1 MGLKDAEAIARY
13 FFLVVSKCKGLPFSR
28 DHIEAAEI
36 NGDGSERKE
45 VLSKTI
51 LIKYPEF

>member
-1 MGLKDAEAIARY
+1 MQ
-13 FFLVVSKCKGLPFSR
+13 GLPFSR

-36 NGDGSERKE
+36 GNDKAEINGDGSERKE
-45 VLSKTI
+45 VLPKTI